1 MDKVLLIKSIYIE
14 AFRNWKYIILKNYFK
29 LFSIVCFAL
38 IVITI
43 YAFIF
48 RLSTGFAFGNL

>member
-1 MDKVLLIKSIYIE
+1 MEKILLVKEIYIE
-14 AFRNWKYIILKNYFK
+14 AFKNWKHLIIKNYFK
-29 LFSIVCFAL
+29 IWTVVCFSL
-38 IVITI
+38 IAITI

>member
-1 MDKVLLIKSIYIE
+1 MEKILLIREIYLE
-14 AFRNWKYIILKNYFK
+14 AFRNWKYLILKNYFK
-29 LFSIVCFAL
+29 IWAFICFAL
-38 IVITI
+38 IGITI

>member
-1 MDKVLLIKSIYIE
+1 MEKILLIREIYLE
-14 AFRNWKYIILKNYFK
+14 AFRNWKNLILKNYFK
-29 LFSIVCFAL
+29 IWSFICFTL
-38 IVITI
+38 IAITI

>member
-1 MDKVLLIKSIYIE
+1 MEKILLVKEIYIE
-14 AFRNWKYIILKNYFK
+14 AFKNWKHLILKNYFK
-29 LFSIVCFAL
+29 IFAVVCFTL
-38 IVITI
+38 IAITI

>member
-1 MDKVLLIKSIYIE
+1 MEKILLIREIYIE
-14 AFRNWKYIILKNYFK
+14 AFRNWKNIILKNYFK
-29 LFSIVCFAL
+29 IWAFICFTL
-38 IVITI
+38 IAITI